1 MEHSRYVKLLAD
13 DELADTLRLREAL
26 FVVRER
32 SKNDIL
38 AQRDRVDFI
47 LRKRIYQT
55 QKARNEIEWQQLKMR
70 EEMQKAL
77 ATPTPIEYLMI
88 KLTVLGCE
96 RNYNVRKRTTSQN
109 RCPQIGRN
117 STGKSVGTLFGN
129 INDLYDT

>member
-1 MEHSRYVKLLAD
+1 MKLLAD

-32 SKNDIL
+32 AKNDML

-70 EEMQKAL
+70 EEMEK
-77 ATPTPIEYLMI
+77 
-88 KLTVLGCE
+88 VLE
-96 RNYNVRKRTTSQN
+96 IVTK
-109 RCPQIGRN
+109 
-117 STGKSVGTLFGN
+117 
-129 INDLYDT
+129 